1 MELTLLPAASDTE
14 PSCTTAA
21 ADVFVGDPLVD
32 DAMVASGRISN
43 GETARGGSSCS
54 GAARYILL
62 AILQSPYKIYRVAL
76 IRATLASV
84 HA

>member
-43 GETARGGSSCS
+43 GEAGRGG
-54 GAARYILL
+54 
-62 AILQSPYKIYRVAL
+62 
-76 IRATLASV
+76 
-84 HA
+84 

>member
-43 GETARGGSSCS
+43 GETGRGGLKLFWRSSV
-54 GAARYILL
+54 Y
-62 AILQSPYKIYRVAL
+62 
-76 IRATLASV
+76 
-84 HA
+84 